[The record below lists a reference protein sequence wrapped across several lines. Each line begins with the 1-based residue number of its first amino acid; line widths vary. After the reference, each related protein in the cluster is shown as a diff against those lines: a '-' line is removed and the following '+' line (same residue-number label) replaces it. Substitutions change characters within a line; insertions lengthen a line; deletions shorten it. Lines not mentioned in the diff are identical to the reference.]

1 MTAPPFHTYRE
12 YRGFAQS
19 SESTRA
25 DHTRS
30 PGFSGG
36 AYVCAREVRIE
47 SWREFFQSRVDVNP
61 RLAMAAVIDDDVA
74 CATDCCFAYCN
85 RQWEYCTL
93 LLGFIDLQGTSFH
106 STGGSAQLFRAR
118 RRGAATV

>member
-19 SESTRA
+19 SECTRA

-36 AYVCAREVRIE
+36 AYVSAREVRN
-47 SWREFFQSRVDVNP
+47 RVVEG
-61 RLAMAAVIDDDVA
+61 VFSI
-74 CATDCCFAYCN
+74 
-85 RQWEYCTL
+85 
-93 LLGFIDLQGTSFH
+93 TS
-106 STGGSAQLFRAR
+106 
-118 RRGAATV
+118 

>member
-1 MTAPPFHTYRE
+1 MDSLKAVNARALT
-12 YRGFAQS
+12 
-19 SESTRA
+19 TR
-25 DHTRS
+25 
-30 PGFSGG
+30 
-36 AYVCAREVRIE
+36 VRPDLVAVRTCVHGRCGIE